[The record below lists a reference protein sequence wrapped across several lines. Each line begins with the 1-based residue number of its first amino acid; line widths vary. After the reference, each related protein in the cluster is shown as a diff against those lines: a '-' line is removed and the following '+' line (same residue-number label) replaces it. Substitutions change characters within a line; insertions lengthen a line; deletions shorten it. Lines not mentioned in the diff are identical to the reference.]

1 MATKLVKLA
10 KVNDSIT
17 LNRYDNGWMVEISGK
32 DVDGEWKTSK
42 IIANTESDLIE
53 VIKAY
58 NSTDLDN

>member
-32 DVDGEWKTSK
+32 DGDGEWKTSK

>member
-1 MATKLVKLA
+1 MATRLVKLA

-17 LNRYDNGWMVEISGK
+17 VNRYDNGWMVEISGK
-32 DVDGEWKTSK
+32 DNDGEWKTSK
-42 IIANTESDLIE
+42 IIANTEADLVE